1 MLGKLEHPANNQKS
15 SYWPKGNASAIALAI
30 AEGLEKDT
38 PVLVLTSTPQ
48 ATQQLHAALSFFM
61 GEQASQIL
69 QFPDYETLAYDFF
82 SPGEELISD
91 RLKTL
96 FRLGMGEPSVCLA
109 SIATMMQ
116 RLAPPEFVV
125 GGSLSLNVG
134 GTFNM
139 DLKRRQLGDA
149 GYRHT
154 ETVTEHGQFAIR
166 GSLLDVFP
174 MGQELPL
181 RIDLFDDEVESIR
194 RFDPDTQLTVEKIEE
209 VEILP
214 GREFGLTR
222 EDINRFKNNWYER
235 FDGDAS
241 QSQVF
246 QAVSKGFSPQ
256 GVESYLPLFHEEMA
270 TLFDYIA
277 ENCLLILDP
286 DIASAA
292 ESHWQ
297 DISERRVQLSGN
309 LDRPLLETTETFI
322 PAAEILRLS
331 KQYKRIEW
339 GKSNTELFKD
349 LPEIALKHQ
358 AEKPSSDFQQFISGV
373 ERTLLVAETAGR
385 REVLS
390 ELLARDSIKTPCFDS
405 WQDFLNSDAA
415 LGLCVSSIEQG
426 FVTADQSLA
435 LITENEL
442 LSEKVPQARGKKS
455 SQKSW
460 ADSEHIIRNL
470 TELRIGA
477 PVVHIEHGV
486 GRYRG
491 LETLKINGQINEFLY
506 LEYAGENKLYVPVSS
521 LNLISRYTGADVE
534 TAPLNRLGSDK
545 WDKAKRKAR
554 EQIRDTAAELLD
566 IYARRMAKPG
576 FAFNSP
582 EEEYQRFCDEFP
594 FEETEDQTNT
604 MQAVEA
610 DMTAARAMDRL
621 VCGDVGFG
629 KTEIAMRAAFIA
641 ANVGKQVLV
650 LVPTTLLA
658 RQHYDSFRDRFA
670 NWPMRIDAVSRLR
683 SAKQQ
688 DQVMEQFAKGNIDIL
703 IGTHKLLTD
712 AVKTES
718 LGLLV
723 IDEEHRFGVRQKEK
737 LKSLKAEVDILT
749 LTATPI
755 PRTLNMAMAS
765 VRDLSIIATPPAKR
779 LAVKTF
785 VRSYEKAIV
794 REAIQREM
802 LRGGQ
807 VYFLHNEV
815 RSIERS
821 AEELRELMP
830 ECRIAVAHGQ
840 MRERELEAIITDF
853 YHHRFDVLICSTII
867 ETGIDIPNANTII
880 IERADKFGL
889 AQLHQLRG
897 RVGRSHHQAYAYL
910 LTPDIRSLTSDAEKR
925 LEAIQAA
932 DHLGSGF
939 TLATHDLEIRG
950 AGELLGDSQSGQ
962 IHAIGFELYQQMLE
976 QAVKHLQ
983 SGQDASG
990 IEIEDH
996 SVEVNLQA
1004 SALIPDDYLPDVN
1017 GRLQLYKRIS
1027 ATETEEQL
1035 RELQVEM
1042 IDRFG
1047 LLPEQVKLL
1056 IRQQIIKQ
1064 RAEKLGIR
1072 KIDCGERGGKLHFE
1086 AEPNIDPIKL
1096 IELVQQQPNIF
1107 RFDGQS
1113 GFRFSKNTDNS
1124 EQRFQFVEQLV
1135 EALKG
1140 ASKNSDFSV
1149 VVRRRRTQHRSV

>member
-1 MLGKLEHPANNQKS
+1 MTASILPLQPR
-15 SYWPKGNASAIALAI
+15 PKGNQQSCYWPAGNPSAIALAVAENI
-30 AEGLEKDT
+30 AAGKSALVVTASALTAHEIEKALGFFT
-38 PVLVLTSTPQ
+38 KSSGHRVV
-48 ATQQLHAALSFFM
+48 QL
-61 GEQASQIL
+61 
-69 QFPDYETLAYDFF
+69 PDYETLAYDFF

-96 FRLGMGEPSVCLA
+96 FHLGMGEPCICLS
-109 SIATMMQ
+109 SIGSLMQ

-125 GGSLSLNVG
+125 GGSLALKVG
-134 GTFNM
+134 SRFDM
-139 DLKRRQLGDA
+139 ELKRRQLTDA
-149 GYRHT
+149 GYYHV

-174 MGQELPL
+174 MGQDLPL
-181 RIDLFDDEVESIR
+181 RIDLFDDEVETIR
-194 RFDPDTQLTVEKIEE
+194 RFDPDTQLTVEKIKE

-214 GREFGLTR
+214 GREFGLTK
-222 EDINRFKNNWYER
+222 EDINRFKNNWYEH
-235 FDGDAS
+235 FEGDPN

-256 GVESYLPLFHEEMA
+256 GVESYLPLFHEHMA
-270 TLFDYIA
+270 SLFDYLPDDL
-277 ENCLLILDP
+277 LLILDP
-286 DIASAA
+286 EISRAA
-292 ESHWQ
+292 ENHWL
-297 DISERRVQLSGN
+297 DITSRHEQLTGN
-309 LDRPLLETTETFI
+309 LDRPLLKPAQAFI
-322 PAAEILRLS
+322 PAAEVLGLC
-331 KQYKRIEW
+331 KQYERIEW
-339 GKSNTELFKD
+339 GKSENQVFAS
-349 LPEIALKHQ
+349 LPDIALKHQ
-358 AEKPSSDFQQFISGV
+358 ADTASEDFQALIGKI
-373 ERTLLVAETAGR
+373 EKTLVIAETAGR

-390 ELLARDSIKTPCFDS
+390 ELLGRDQVSAAYFES
-405 WQDFLNSDAA
+405 WQAFLDSETKLGIGIAAVEHGFITSD
-415 LGLCVSSIEQG
+415 S
-426 FVTADQSLA
+426 TLA
-435 LITENEL
+435 IITENEL
-442 LSEKVPQARGKKS
+442 LSEKVRQPKTDRNKQ
-455 SQKSW
+455 QTW
-460 ADSEHIIRNL
+460 ADSDQIIRNL

-491 LETLKINGQINEFLY
+491 LETLKVNGQTNEFLY
-506 LEYAGENKLYVPVSS
+506 LEYANDNKLYVPVGS

-534 TAPLNRLGSDK
+534 TAPLNKLGSDQ

-576 FAFNSP
+576 HSFTYTEAD
-582 EEEYQRFCDEFP
+582 YQHFCDEFP
-594 FEETEDQTNT
+594 FEETEDQKTT
-604 MQAVEA
+604 MAAVEA
-610 DMTAARAMDRL
+610 DMSAKRAMDRL

-629 KTEIAMRAAFIA
+629 KTEIAMRSAFIA
-641 ANVGKQVLV
+641 ATSGKQVLM

-670 NWPMRIDAVSRLR
+670 NWPMRIDTVSRLR
-683 SAKQQ
+683 SAKDQ
-688 DQVMEQFAKGNIDIL
+688 DKVLEQFGKGEIDIL

-712 AVKTES
+712 AVKTEK
-718 LGLLV
+718 LGLLIV
-723 IDEEHRFGVRQKEK
+723 DEEHRFGVRQKEK

-785 VRSYEKAIV
+785 VRAYEKAIV

-807 VYFLHNEV
+807 TYYLHNEV
-815 RSIERS
+815 RTIERS

-840 MRERELEAIITDF
+840 MRERDLESIISDF

-910 LTPDIRSLTSDAEKR
+910 LTPDARSLTSDAEKR

-976 QAVKHLQ
+976 EAVKTLQ
-983 SGQDASG
+983 SGKSAAD
-990 IEIEDH
+990 IDIRDH
-996 SVEVNLQA
+996 SVEVNLNA

-1017 GRLQLYKRIS
+1017 GRLQLYKRIA
-1027 ATETEEQL
+1027 ATENEEQL
-1035 RELQVEM
+1035 RKLQVEM

-1056 IRQQIIKQ
+1056 IRQQLIKQ
-1064 RAEKLGIR
+1064 KADKLGIR
-1072 KIDCGERGGKLHFE
+1072 KIDCGDKGGKLHFE
-1086 AEPNIDPIKL
+1086 DEPNIDPMKL
-1096 IELVQQQPNIF
+1096 IAMVQSDPGTY
-1107 RFDGQS
+1107 RFDGQT
-1113 GFRFSKNTDNS
+1113 GFRFSATLDNS
-1124 EQRFQFVEQLV
+1124 EQRFQFVETLL
-1135 EALKG
+1135 ESLL
-1140 ASKNSDFSV
+1140 
-1149 VVRRRRTQHRSV
+1149 

>member
-1 MLGKLEHPANNQKS
+1 MLTQLQLPANHQKS
-15 SYWPKGNASAIALAI
+15 TYWPKGNVSAIALAI
-30 AEGLEKDT
+30 SQQLKAGQS
-38 PVLVLTSTPQ
+38 VLVVTATPQ
-48 ATQQLHAALSFFM
+48 ATQQFYSALGFFL
-61 GEQASQIL
+61 GEQKNQAQPNIL
-69 QFPDYETLAYDFF
+69 SFPDYETLPYDFF
-82 SPGEELISD
+82 SPGEDLISD

-96 FRLGMGEPSVCLA
+96 FQLGMGEPCICLA
-109 SIATMMQ
+109 SIGTIMQ
-116 RLAPPEFVV
+116 KLAPPEFVV
-125 GGSLSLNVG
+125 GGSLSLKVG
-134 GTFNM
+134 GRFDM
-139 DLKRRQLGDA
+139 ELKRRQLADA

-174 MGQELPL
+174 MGQDLPL
-181 RIDLFDDEVESIR
+181 RIDLFDDEVETIR
-194 RFDPDTQLTVEKIEE
+194 RFDPDTQLTIEKIKQ

-214 GREFGLTR
+214 GREFGLTK
-222 EDINRFKNNWYER
+222 EDINRFKNSWYEH

-256 GVESYLPLFHEEMA
+256 GVESYLPLFHDSMA
-270 TLFDYIA
+270 SLFDYLPD
-277 ENCLLILDP
+277 NCLLFLDP
-286 DIASAA
+286 EIASAA

-297 DISERRVQLSGN
+297 DISERREQLSGN
-309 LDRPLLETTETFI
+309 LDRPLLDPTETFI
-322 PAAEILRLS
+322 PAAEILRRS
-331 KQYKRIEW
+331 KGYARVEW
-339 GKSNTELFKD
+339 GKLDEPVFET
-349 LPEIALKHQ
+349 LPDIGLKHQ
-358 AEKPSSDFQQFISGV
+358 SAMASEDLQELIARTEK
-373 ERTLLVAETAGR
+373 TLLIAETAGR

-390 ELLARDSIKTPCFDS
+390 ELLERDSINAPYFDNF
-405 WQDFLNSDAA
+405 QQFLASGER
-415 LGLCVSSIEQG
+415 LGLCVSAIEQG
-426 FVTADQSLA
+426 FTTADKQLA
-435 LITENEL
+435 VVTENEL
-442 LSEKVPQARGKKS
+442 LSEKVRQSKTHKRD
-455 SQKSW
+455 QKSW
-460 ADSEHIIRNL
+460 ADSDQIIRNL

-491 LETLKINGQINEFLY
+491 LETLKVNGTTNEFLF
-506 LEYAGENKLYVPVSS
+506 LEYAGENKLYVPVGS
-521 LNLISRYTGADVE
+521 LNLISRYTGADVD
-534 TAPLNRLGSDK
+534 TAPLNKLGSEQ

-566 IYARRMAKPG
+566 IYARRMARPG
-576 FAFNSP
+576 VAFETP
-582 EEEYQRFCDEFP
+582 KDEYQRFCDEFP
-594 FEETEDQTNT
+594 FEETEDQTTT
-604 MQAVEA
+604 MKAVEK
-610 DMTAARAMDRL
+610 DMETARAMDRL

-641 ANVGKQVLV
+641 ASSGRQVLV

-670 NWPMRIDAVSRLR
+670 NWPMRIDTVSRLR
-683 SAKQQ
+683 SAKEQN
-688 DQVMEQFAKGNIDIL
+688 QVVEQFSSGKVDIL

-712 AVKTES
+712 EVKTDR

-785 VRSYEKAIV
+785 VRTYEKAIV

-815 RSIERS
+815 RSIERA

-840 MRERELEAIITDF
+840 MRERDLESIISDF
-853 YHHRFDVLICSTII
+853 YHHRFDVLICSTIV
-867 ETGIDIPNANTII
+867 ETGIDIPNANTMI

-910 LTPDIRSLTSDAEKR
+910 LTPDARSLTSDAEKR

-950 AGELLGDSQSGQ
+950 AGELLGDNQSGQ

-976 QAVKHLQ
+976 QAVKSLQ
-983 SGQDASG
+983 AGKKVSD
-990 IEIEDH
+990 IDIEDN

-1017 GRLQLYKRIS
+1017 GRLQLYKRIA

-1035 RELQVEM
+1035 RGLQVEM

-1056 IRQQIIKQ
+1056 IRQQLIKQ
-1064 RAEKLGIR
+1064 SAAKLGIR

-1086 AEPNIDPIKL
+1086 NKPSIDPMKL
-1096 IELVQQQPNIF
+1096 IELVQKQPGVY
-1107 RFDGQS
+1107 RFDGQT
-1113 GFRFSKNTDNS
+1113 GFKFTQNTDNP
-1124 EQRFQFVEQLV
+1124 EQRFQFIEGLLDSLGQ
-1135 EALKG
+1135 G
-1140 ASKNSDFSV
+1140 AKDKVSD
-1149 VVRRRRTQHRSV
+1149 

>member
-1 MLGKLEHPANNQKS
+1 VLTQLKLPANNQKS
-15 SYWPKGNASAIALAI
+15 AYWPKGNASAIALAI
-30 AEGLEKDT
+30 SQQVQSGQS
-38 PVLVLTSTPQ
+38 VLVITATPQ
-48 ATQQLHAALSFFM
+48 ATQQIYSALTFFM
-61 GEQASQIL
+61 GTQNGEKNSSVL

-82 SPGEELISD
+82 SPGEDLISD
-91 RLKTL
+91 RLRTL
-96 FRLGMGEPSVCLA
+96 FQLGMGEPSICLA
-109 SIATMMQ
+109 SIGTMMQ
-116 RLAPPEFVV
+116 KLAPPEFVV
-125 GGSLSLNVG
+125 GGSLSLKVG
-134 GTFNM
+134 GTFDM
-139 DLKRRQLGDA
+139 ELKRRQLTDA
-149 GYRHT
+149 GYRHA

-174 MGQELPL
+174 MGQDLPL
-181 RIDLFDDEVESIR
+181 RIDLFDDEVETIR
-194 RFDPDTQLTVEKIEE
+194 RFDPDTQLTVEKINE
-209 VEILP
+209 VEVLP
-214 GREFGLTR
+214 GREFGLTK
-222 EDINRFKNNWYER
+222 EDINRFKNNWYDR

-256 GVESYLPLFHEEMA
+256 GVESYLPLFHDSMA
-270 TLFDYIA
+270 SLFDYIPD
-277 ENCLLILDP
+277 NCLLFLDP
-286 DIASAA
+286 EIASAA

-297 DISERRVQLSGN
+297 DISERREQLSGN

-322 PAAEILRLS
+322 PAAEVLRLS
-331 KQYKRIEW
+331 KEYARVEW
-339 GKSNTELFKD
+339 GKQTEPLFGA
-349 LPEIALKHQ
+349 LPDIGLKHQ
-358 AEKPSSDFQQFISGV
+358 ADTPSEDLQKLIS
-373 ERTLLVAETAGR
+373 ETDKTLLIAETAGR

-390 ELLARDSIKTPCFDS
+390 ELLGRDSISALYFESFQEFLDADDS
-405 WQDFLNSDAA
+405 
-415 LGLCVSSIEQG
+415 LGICVSSVEQG
-426 FVTADQSLA
+426 FTTVDKKLA
-435 LITENEL
+435 VVTENEL
-442 LSEKVPQARGKKS
+442 LSEKVRQPK
-455 SQKSW
+455 SQKSGKQSW

-491 LETLKINGQINEFLY
+491 LETLKVNGQTNEFLY
-506 LEYAGENKLYVPVSS
+506 LEYAGENKLYVPVGS
-521 LNLISRYTGADVE
+521 LNLISRYTGADVD
-534 TAPLNRLGSDK
+534 TAPLNKLGSEQ

-576 FAFNSP
+576 FAFDSIFQSP
-582 EEEYQRFCDEFP
+582 EAEYQRFCDEFP
-594 FEETEDQTNT
+594 FEETEDQITT
-604 MQAVEA
+604 MKSVEN
-610 DMTAARAMDRL
+610 DMATARAMDRL

-641 ANVGKQVLV
+641 ANTNKQVLI

-670 NWPMRIDAVSRLR
+670 NWPMRIDTVSRLR
-683 SAKQQ
+683 TTKEQN
-688 DQVMEQFAKGNIDIL
+688 QVMDQFADGKIDIL

-712 AVKTES
+712 AVKTDR

-785 VRSYEKAIV
+785 VRTYEKAIV

-815 RSIERS
+815 RSIERA

-840 MRERELEAIITDF
+840 MRERDLESIISDF
-853 YHHRFDVLICSTII
+853 YHHRFDVLICSTIV
-867 ETGIDIPNANTII
+867 ETGIDIPNANTMI

-910 LTPDIRSLTSDAEKR
+910 LTPDVRSLTSDAEKR

-950 AGELLGDSQSGQ
+950 AGELLGDNQSGQ

-976 QAVKHLQ
+976 QAVKSLQ
-983 SGQDASG
+983 AGKKVTD
-990 IEIEDH
+990 IDIEDN
-996 SVEVNLQA
+996 SVEVNLNA

-1017 GRLQLYKRIS
+1017 GRLQLYKRI
-1027 ATETEEQL
+1027 AAAETEEQL

-1047 LLPEQVKLL
+1047 LLPEQIKLL
-1056 IRQQIIKQ
+1056 IRQQCIKQ
-1064 RAEKLGIR
+1064 QAAKLGIR

-1086 AEPNIDPIKL
+1086 KEPNIDPMKL
-1096 IELVQQQPNIF
+1096 IELVQQQPGVF
-1107 RFDGQS
+1107 RFDGQT
-1113 GFRFSKNTDNS
+1113 GFRFTKNTDNS
-1124 EQRFQFVEQLV
+1124 EQRFDFVEKLLL
-1135 EALKG
+1135 EL
-1140 ASKNSDFSV
+1140 S
-1149 VVRRRRTQHRSV
+1149 

>member
-1 MLGKLEHPANNQKS
+1 M
-15 SYWPKGNASAIALAI
+15 
-30 AEGLEKDT
+30 
-38 PVLVLTSTPQ
+38 
-48 ATQQLHAALSFFM
+48 
-61 GEQASQIL
+61 
-69 QFPDYETLAYDFF
+69 
-82 SPGEELISD
+82 
-91 RLKTL
+91 
-96 FRLGMGEPSVCLA
+96 
-109 SIATMMQ
+109 
-116 RLAPPEFVV
+116 
-125 GGSLSLNVG
+125 
-134 GTFNM
+134 
-139 DLKRRQLGDA
+139 
-149 GYRHT
+149 
-154 ETVTEHGQFAIR
+154 
-166 GSLLDVFP
+166 
-174 MGQELPL
+174 
-181 RIDLFDDEVESIR
+181 
-194 RFDPDTQLTVEKIEE
+194 
-209 VEILP
+209 
-214 GREFGLTR
+214 
-222 EDINRFKNNWYER
+222 
-235 FDGDAS
+235 
-241 QSQVF
+241 
-246 QAVSKGFSPQ
+246 
-256 GVESYLPLFHEEMA
+256 
-270 TLFDYIA
+270 
-277 ENCLLILDP
+277 
-286 DIASAA
+286 
-292 ESHWQ
+292 
-297 DISERRVQLSGN
+297 
-309 LDRPLLETTETFI
+309 
-322 PAAEILRLS
+322 
-331 KQYKRIEW
+331 
-339 GKSNTELFKD
+339 
-349 LPEIALKHQ
+349 
-358 AEKPSSDFQQFISGV
+358 
-373 ERTLLVAETAGR
+373 AETAGR

-390 ELLARDSIKTPCFDS
+390 ELLARDSIKTPYFDS
-405 WQDFLNSDAA
+405 WQDFLDSDAA

-426 FVTADQSLA
+426 FVTVDQTLA
-435 LITENEL
+435 LITETEL

-582 EEEYQRFCDEFP
+582 EEEYQRFCSEFP

-610 DMTAARAMDRL
+610 DMNAARAMDRL

-641 ANVGKQVLV
+641 ANVGKQILV

-688 DQVMEQFAKGNIDIL
+688 DQVMAQFAKGNIDIL

-815 RSIERS
+815 RSIECS

-1124 EQRFQFVEQLV
+1124 EQRFQFVEQLL
-1135 EALKG
+1135 EALKV

-1149 VVRRRRTQHRSV
+1149 VERRRRTQHRSV